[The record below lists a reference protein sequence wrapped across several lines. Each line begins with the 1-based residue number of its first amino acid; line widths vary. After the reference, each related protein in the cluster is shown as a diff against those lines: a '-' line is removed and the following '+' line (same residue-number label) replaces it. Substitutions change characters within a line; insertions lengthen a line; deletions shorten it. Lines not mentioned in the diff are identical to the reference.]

1 MTPAAAMRL
10 GFGLAVLAA
19 AWAPGTEAAL
29 GGGFAAH
36 MTRHMA
42 LLAVASALIALGLA
56 GSRFDPTARAP
67 LLFAAVPA
75 SLFELLAVWGWH
87 APGAHDLARAS
98 GLAFAAEQAT
108 FLLAGLWLWLACFG
122 RAGAVDLARAGQ
134 GVLAMLLT
142 SIHMT
147 LFGVLL
153 ATTTRPLYD
162 PALCGG
168 ASLLTGQHL
177 GGVIMLLVGGG
188 VYFAAGLTLAARL
201 LKDDVLVSG
210 DDAR

>member
-1 MTPAAAMRL
+1 MSRAAAMLL

-36 MTRHMA
+36 MIRHMA
-42 LLAVASALIALGLA
+42 VVAVAAPLIALALA
-56 GSRFDPTARAP
+56 GSRLDPTSRAP
-67 LLFAAVPA
+67 ALFAAVPA

-98 GLAFAAEQAT
+98 TTAFAAEQAT
-108 FLLAGLWLWLACFG
+108 FLFAGLWLWLACFG
-122 RAGAVDLARAGQ
+122 RAGAADMSRAGQ

-147 LFGVLL
+147 LLGVLL

-168 ASLLTGQHL
+168 ASLLRQQHL

-201 LKDDVLVSG
+201 LREDVLVPG